1 MPLLPSQKKDMQETS
16 IASSQ
21 EVKWVQRKIKVSV
34 LTGSKEEKWEV
45 EAWCSGPV
53 GYHKTTNKES
63 DGETHQWVVVSLTTG
78 LAVTMVDREED
89 AKKIADVLVA
99 KCRLALSQPTK
110 EKVLAMFPAKI
121 KQWCKDC
128 YAKRAFVEPTF

>member
-1 MPLLPSQKKDMQETS
+1 MPLLPSQKKEQQEPP
-16 IASSQ
+16 IASTQ

-34 LTGSKEEKWEV
+34 ISNYKEEMWEV

-53 GYHKTTNKES
+53 GYHKTTDKKS
-63 DGETHQWVVVSLTTG
+63 DGKTYQWIVVSLTTG
-78 LAVTMVDREED
+78 LAVTMVDGEED
-89 AKKIADVLVA
+89 ARKIGEVLLS
-99 KCRLALSQPTK
+99 KCRLALTQPTK
-110 EKVLAMFPAKI
+110 DKVLAMFPPKI